1 MSQIIFIVEGETE
14 QKLTN
19 TLYLGK
25 VIIANLWNL
34 DPKKIYSILRLIPN
48 KGTKNISLLLFSF
61 I

>member
-25 VIIANLWNL
+25 VIIANLW
-34 DPKKIYSILRLIPN
+34 Y
-48 KGTKNISLLLFSF
+48 GT
-61 I
+61 